1 MATPATTPAATSDPR
16 AGTGREKIV
25 PKQTYDVMDAT
36 DNTKVVGTYNT
47 QTGKPPV
54 TAFDIIAKEQPA
66 PTSQPDWD
74 WNPQK

>member
-1 MATPATTPAATSDPR
+1 MADPATTPDPR

-25 PKQTYDVMDAT
+25 PDQWDKDGKSFT
-36 DNTKVVGTYNT
+36 
-47 QTGKPPV
+47 TGKPFV
-54 TAFDIIAKEQPA
+54 HAFDITAKEQPA